1 MDKVLGVIGG
11 MSWTSTAVTYRRLNQ
26 GYQQLRGRL
35 HSAPLVLWSFD
46 FQPIEDLQRAGDWPT
61 LAQRLAHAGQRLH
74 LAGADA
80 LLLATNTMHKLASPL
95 QAASGLPLIHIA
107 DAAAHDIRAQ
117 GLDCVGL
124 LGTRFTMTEDFYTRR
139 LRERGIEV
147 LIPEER
153 DVAEVDRI
161 IFEELCADQALPASR
176 TRLAE
181 ISQRLADRGAQA
193 VVLGCTELPLL
204 AGELPLPAID
214 TVESQV
220 QAALRWWSEG

>member
-11 MSWTSTAVTYRRLNQ
+11 MSWTSTAVTYRRLNE
-26 GYQQLRGRL
+26 GYQRLRGRL

-46 FQPIEDLQRAGDWPT
+46 FQHIEDLQREGDWAT
-61 LAQRLAHAGQRLH
+61 LALRMAEAGQRLH

-95 QAASGLPLIHIA
+95 QAAAGLPLIHIA
-107 DAAAHDIRAQ
+107 DAAAWEIGQR
-117 GLDCVGL
+117 GLDRVGL
-124 LGTRFTMTEDFYTRR
+124 LGTRFTMTEDFYTSR
-139 LRERGIEV
+139 LGEAGVQV

-153 DVAEVDRI
+153 DAAEVDRI
-161 IFEELCADQALPASR
+161 IFEELCADRVLPESR
-176 TRLAE
+176 VRLAA

-214 TVESQV
+214 TVEAQV